1 MSPRTKQPAIL
12 KSKISKRVTADSN
25 QLKIKIESYKS
36 LELIINQR
44 F

>member
-1 MSPRTKQPAIL
+1 MSPKTKQPTIL
-12 KSKISKRVTADSN
+12 KSKTSERVTIDSN